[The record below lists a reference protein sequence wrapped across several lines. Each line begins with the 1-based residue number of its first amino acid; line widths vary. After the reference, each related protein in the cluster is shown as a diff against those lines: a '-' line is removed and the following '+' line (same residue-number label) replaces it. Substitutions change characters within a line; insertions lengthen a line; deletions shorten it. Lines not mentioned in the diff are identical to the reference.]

1 MNYRRNLFQD
11 DLCVSYLE
19 EIFIFYAD
27 NLYINTHSTSH
38 IHITITAKGWVAL
51 DRTVS
56 SSNGNYKRDYCLG
69 SERGLIR

>member
-27 NLYINTHSTSH
+27 NLYINTYSTS
-38 IHITITAKGWVAL
+38 HITITAKGWAAL
-51 DRTVS
+51 DRTV
-56 SSNGNYKRDYCLG
+56 
-69 SERGLIR
+69 